1 MTVRLLLSCALLA
14 ASSLAA
20 QDDYNAI
27 FDKAVDAVEFEFDK
41 TWAYTESQVNS
52 EGTWV
57 GRFDPRRPSG
67 ERWQLLS
74 VDGRDPTEKQLEEYQ
89 KDKMHD
95 HSDDD
100 DNSINAM
107 VEPDSVRLIDDA
119 ADYWLFGFIPD
130 DEEIMESVD
139 ATIRID
145 KDSGQLEYIDLRN
158 HETIR
163 PAIGVKISKLI
174 TRLSFG
180 PAVEGGPIV
189 PLEIQV
195 EVKGR
200 AYLVVSF
207 DEQEILRNSDF
218 VYVGGE

>member
-1 MTVRLLLSCALLA
+1 MIVRLLLSCALLA
-14 ASSLAA
+14 ASSVAA
-20 QDDYNAI
+20 QEDYNAI
-27 FDKAVDAVEFEFDK
+27 FEKAVDAVEFEFHK
-41 TWAYTESQVNS
+41 TWAYTETQVNS

-74 VDGRDPTEKQLEEYQ
+74 VDGRDPTEEELEEYL
-89 KDKMHD
+89 KDKNHD
-95 HSDDD
+95 DSGDDE
-100 DNSINAM
+100 NSVNAM
-107 VEPDSVRLIDDA
+107 VEPDSVRLIENA
-119 ADYWLFGFIPD
+119 EDYWLFGFMPD
-130 DEEIMESVD
+130 DEEIMGSVD

-189 PLEIQV
+189 PLATQV

-207 DEQEILRNSDF
+207 DEQEMLRNSDF
-218 VYVGGE
+218 VYAGGE

>member
-207 DEQEILRNSDF
+207 DEQEILTNSDF